1 MPAARGRIYVPSQG
15 DSAQLGWQRRDHDNH
30 RLAGLDV
37 PTAGDALT
45 HRHSEFSEATRAPDR
60 RAGATLVRSLSSCPA
75 SCGRKRGGA
84 QLDAPIGA
92 ERDPRAIVT
101 SR

>member
-60 RAGATLVRSLSSCPA
+60 RAGATLVRSRSSCPA
-75 SCGRKRGGA
+75 SCGGKRGGA

>member
-37 PTAGDALT
+37 PTAGDALL
-45 HRHSEFSEATRAPDR
+45 HRHSELSQATRAPDR
-60 RAGATLVRSLSSCPA
+60 RGGAT
-75 SCGRKRGGA
+75 

-92 ERDPRAIVT
+92 ERFTATAVDRLEQVGVKKPTPSPENVGA
-101 SR
+101 